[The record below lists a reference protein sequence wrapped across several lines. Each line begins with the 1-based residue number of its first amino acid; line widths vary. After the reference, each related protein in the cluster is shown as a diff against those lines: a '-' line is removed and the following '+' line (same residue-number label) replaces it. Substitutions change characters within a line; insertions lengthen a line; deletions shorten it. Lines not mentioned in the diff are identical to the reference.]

1 MMVTVGHGE
10 RSMAANAGTKVDPGS
25 EGVSY
30 VGHVQSLVGVESSSL
45 FGLHSLLGLHRK
57 QKRRNVSD

>member
-1 MMVTVGHGE
+1 
-10 RSMAANAGTKVDPGS
+10 MAANAGTKVDPGS